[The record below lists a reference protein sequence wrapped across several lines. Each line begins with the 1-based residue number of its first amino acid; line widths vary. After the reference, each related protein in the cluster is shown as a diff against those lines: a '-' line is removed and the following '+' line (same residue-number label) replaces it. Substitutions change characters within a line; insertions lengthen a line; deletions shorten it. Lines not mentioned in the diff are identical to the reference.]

1 MKKIKVT
8 FNAPV
13 TLWFVILCFGALI
26 LNIVTKGWA
35 NNAFFSVY
43 RSPLYSPLTYVRFVG
58 YVFGHAS
65 WDHYLGNMVTLLLV
79 GPLLEE
85 KYGSRNLALVMLFTT
100 VITGILSF
108 IIFPHVQ
115 LLGASGIVFAF
126 ILLAS
131 ITGVKEG
138 EIPLTFILVAAV
150 YLGEQV
156 YQGVFMVDN
165 VSNFGHVI
173 GGVCGSI
180 IGYLLNK
187 GSSDGTSS
195 GTTGKSA
202 VSAYG
207 GQYNDNYNTYY

>member
-13 TLWFVILCFGALI
+13 TLWFVILCFGALV

-35 NNAFFSVY
+35 NNALFSVY
-43 RSPLYSPLTYVRFVG
+43 RSPLYNPLTYVRFVG
-58 YVFGHAS
+58 YAFGHAS

-85 KYGSRNLALVMLFTT
+85 KYGSRKLAIVMLFTA

-165 VSNFGHVI
+165 VSNFGHII
-173 GGVCGSI
+173 GGLCGSL

-187 GSSDGTSS
+187 GSGSDGASPKAAQST
-195 GTTGKSA
+195 

-207 GQYNDNYNTYY
+207 SQYNDNYNTYY

>member
-65 WDHYLGNMVTLLLV
+65 WEHYLGNMVTLLLV

-85 KYGSRNLALVMLFTT
+85 KYGSRKLALVMLFTA
-100 VITGILSF
+100 VITGVLSF
-108 IIFPHVQ
+108 IIFPNIQ

-138 EIPLTFILVAAV
+138 EIPLTFILVAAI
-150 YLGEQV
+150 YFGEQV
-156 YQGVFMVDN
+156 YQGIFLVDN
-165 VSNFGHVI
+165 VSNFGHII
-173 GGVCGSI
+173 GGICGSL

-187 GSSDGTSS
+187 GNGSDGNA
-195 GTTGKSA
+195 SA
-202 VSAYG
+202 TVQSTAGAYG
-207 GQYNDNYNTYY
+207 SQYNDNYNTYY